1 MTASVFALVG
11 FVLWGLGAA
20 IWRAQTDAHSR
31 WFAVLMVSVGT
42 GALGIAVHRLL
53 MPWLQAVAAA
63 PALYEAA
70 RIAFIGT
77 LLVYFFVFAYAS
89 LMSAVMFARFVP
101 RPVRVWAPRRGHAL
115 RTAAVTVLTNVWLYM
130 SEYSVP
136 GKQVIVGPDYF
147 THVRNAAWDYHLPMV
162 WLVIGLIVF
171 LGVHYG
177 VLGVRMRIGRARVHG
192 ALRSSAAGSERLRQ
206 WLDGDLARLEAD
218 AQQLAAAVAAGEAA
232 AAGRAANGLLA
243 SARRMQATVERLRRD
258 ADAAARAEARRCCL
272 CGDRQRPRHRARR
285 AAARV
290 SAVFHDPGGGAAP
303 WARPD
308 PRPADRL

>member
-101 RPVRVWAPRRGHAL
+101 RPVRVWAP
-115 RTAAVTVLTNVWLYM
+115 
-130 SEYSVP
+130 
-136 GKQVIVGPDYF
+136 
-147 THVRNAAWDYHLPMV
+147 
-162 WLVIGLIVF
+162 
-171 LGVHYG
+171 
-177 VLGVRMRIGRARVHG
+177 
-192 ALRSSAAGSERLRQ
+192 
-206 WLDGDLARLEAD
+206 
-218 AQQLAAAVAAGEAA
+218 
-232 AAGRAANGLLA
+232 
-243 SARRMQATVERLRRD
+243 
-258 ADAAARAEARRCCL
+258 
-272 CGDRQRPRHRARR
+272 
-285 AAARV
+285 
-290 SAVFHDPGGGAAP
+290 
-303 WARPD
+303 WARPRAAHSGRD
-308 PRPADRL
+308 GADECVAVHVRVLGSGQAGDRRA